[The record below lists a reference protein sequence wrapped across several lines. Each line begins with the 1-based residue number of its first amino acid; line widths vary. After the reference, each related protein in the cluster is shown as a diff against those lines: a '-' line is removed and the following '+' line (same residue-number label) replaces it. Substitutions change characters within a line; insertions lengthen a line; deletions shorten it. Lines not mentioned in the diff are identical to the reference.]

1 MRILI
6 IAGKQAHKLADLA
19 KERFGETIDIDS
31 INTLDGIEDYVN
43 RGNDFE
49 RVIIFPKGYSADDT
63 ITDINDVK
71 HNMTG
76 FISYVNS
83 RIYSYELVIMSATEE
98 DALGFV
104 EITLEMNDKTTIIK
118 NETSRIVKS
127 DLYNLVSLPII
138 KLKEKYRTYTLSD
151 LKSSVAESTDNNIP
165 VDSTFDDDPFME
177 TSTGE
182 HGAGDWGDDD
192 WGSSADNKEPE
203 IDMSA
208 FDTPDNKQEEVDAD
222 PFSNSTDV
230 DSLKD
235 IGDDTW
241 DTSKLGTYGS
251 EEATQLGDDDPF
263 GADAEPFGDNKDDKV
278 GDNPF
283 GEATNGSKVDDN
295 TFGAD
300 AEPFGE
306 NKVDDNPFGDTNTN
320 GEFDTGSGFSDDFGA
335 VTDNKEFNSS
345 DFDTT
350 ESDTEDPFKDNTKSD
365 NSDTKLPDASD
376 FDIGT
381 TSNNGQFNVGGVSE
395 LGDSDFD
402 DFGGKDSGNYS
413 TENFGDPF
421 EEKPVAQEKAPDPFE
436 DDFNDVSEIK
446 NKSANS
452 RTSEKTDVRSLF
464 DEEPVETPVVNNKAG
479 LSNTDMNS
487 LFDDDS
493 NDDDASDM
501 TVDEPVEETAPVK
514 GKKGKQ
520 KQQPRQNNNIGVSG
534 DKVAKLKEKLS
545 VFKRTGCIIT
555 VTGGI
560 GSGKTT
566 VSANIA
572 NLLCKMGYSVLVVDM
587 DTSGRGHSSIN
598 YENYEVINS
607 GEVETSN
614 VMQAL
619 GSTGDR
625 TGRYVSIVREGY
637 HVLGT
642 GLKVDKARAED
653 CLSNK
658 YINRFLHSCQNTY
671 NFVIIDI
678 PFDAVVNGFSDVI
691 TIANYVVLTERMNNY
706 GLMNM
711 ITDMTN
717 SDDEDLTYELFNKSK
732 LLFNMEDHC
741 TSVLGK
747 KVSGTKQVLNALD
760 LRMSEILGYRIDD
773 SFAEM
778 DVLGVLSY
786 NVNID
791 RCWFTKKYYTD
802 TTEGK
807 NLFTNLLCGI
817 FEVK

>member
-31 INTLDGIEDYVN
+31 INTLAKIEDYVN

-49 RVIIFPKGYSADDT
+49 RVIIFPKGYSEDDT
-63 ITDINDVK
+63 ITDIGDIK
-71 HNMTG
+71 RNMNN

-83 RIYSYELVIMSATEE
+83 RIYSYELVVMSATEE

-104 EITLEMNDKTTIIK
+104 EITLQMSDKTTIIK
-118 NETSRIVKS
+118 NETNRIVKS

-138 KLKEKYRTYTLSD
+138 KLKEKYRTYALND
-151 LKSSVAESTDNNIP
+151 LKSSVAESVDSIP
-165 VDSTFDDDPFME
+165 VDNTFDDDPFTE
-177 TSTGE
+177 SLTGN

-192 WGSSADNKEPE
+192 GWGTSEGNKEPE

-208 FDTPDNKQEEVDAD
+208 FDTPSDTDTKVDDD
-222 PFSNSTDV
+222 PFSNSTDT

-263 GADAEPFGDNKDDKV
+263 GENTKAEEDDTKS
-278 GDNPF
+278 D
-283 GEATNGSKVDDN
+283 GS
-295 TFGAD
+295 
-300 AEPFGE
+300 
-306 NKVDDNPFGDTNTN
+306 
-320 GEFDTGSGFSDDFGA
+320 EFDVNNTDSGFEDDFGA
-335 VTDNKEFNSS
+335 EPNTQEFNSS
-345 DFDTT
+345 DFDTDT
-350 ESDTEDPFKDNTKSD
+350 SDSADPFKTD
-365 NSDTKLPDASD
+365 DTSSTDSKKADTTSD
-376 FDIGT
+376 FDIGS
-381 TSNNGQFNVGGVSE
+381 TSKNGQFNVSGVRD
-395 LGDSDFD
+395 LDDSDFD
-402 DFGGKDSGNYS
+402 DFGVKDSGNDS
-413 TENFGDPF
+413 TEDFGDPF
-421 EEKPVAQEKAPDPFE
+421 EEKQITQEKDPDSFE
-436 DDFNDVSEIK
+436 NDFNDVSEIK
-446 NKSANS
+446 NESANS
-452 RTSEKTDVRSLF
+452 GTSEKTDVRSLF
-464 DEEPVETPVVNNKAG
+464 DEEPVETPVVNSKNG
-479 LSNTDMNS
+479 LSNADMNS

-493 NDDDASDM
+493 DEDDASDM
-501 TVDEPVEETAPVK
+501 TVDEPAEEQAPANNVK

-520 KQQPRQNNNIGVSG
+520 RQQNRPNNNIGVDG

-607 GEVETSN
+607 GEVDASN

-619 GSTGDR
+619 SSTGDR

-678 PFDAVVNGFSDVI
+678 PFDAVVNGFGDVI

-706 GLMNM
+706 GLINM
-711 ITDMTN
+711 LTDMTN
-717 SDDEDLTYELFNKSK
+717 SEDEDLTYELFNKSK

-747 KVSGTKQVLNALD
+747 KVSGTKQALNALD
-760 LRMSEILGYRIDD
+760 MRMAEILGYRMDD

-778 DVLGVLSY
+778 DVLGVISY

-802 TTEGK
+802 TAEGK

>member
-31 INTLDGIEDYVN
+31 INTLDKIEDYVN

-49 RVIIFPKGYSADDT
+49 RVIIFPKGYSEDDT
-63 ITDINDVK
+63 ITDIGDIK
-71 HNMTG
+71 RNMNN

-83 RIYSYELVIMSATEE
+83 RIYSYELVVMSATEE

-104 EITLEMNDKTTIIK
+104 EITLQMSDKTTIIK
-118 NETSRIVKS
+118 NETNRIVKS

-138 KLKEKYRTYTLSD
+138 KLKEKYRTYALKD
-151 LKSSVAESTDNNIP
+151 LKSSVAESVDSIP
-165 VDSTFDDDPFME
+165 VDNTFDDDPFTE
-177 TSTGE
+177 SLTGN

-192 WGSSADNKEPE
+192 GWGTSEGNKEPE

-208 FDTPDNKQEEVDAD
+208 FDNPSDTDTKVDDD
-222 PFSNSTDV
+222 PFSNSTDT

-263 GADAEPFGDNKDDKV
+263 GENTKTEEDDNQFETSADADPFGSSTDSNDGFDTKSD
-278 GDNPF
+278 
-283 GEATNGSKVDDN
+283 GSKFDVNN
-295 TFGAD
+295 TDSQF
-300 AEPFGE
+300 
-306 NKVDDNPFGDTNTN
+306 NTD
-320 GEFDTGSGFSDDFGA
+320 GGFEDDFGA
-335 VTDNKEFNSS
+335 ESNTQEFNSS
-345 DFDTT
+345 DFDTDT
-350 ESDTEDPFKDNTKSD
+350 SDSADPFKTDNTSSTDSKKA
-365 NSDTKLPDASD
+365 DTTSD
-376 FDIGT
+376 FDIGS
-381 TSNNGQFNVGGVSE
+381 TSKNGQFNVGGVSD
-395 LGDSDFD
+395 LDDSDFD
-402 DFGGKDSGNYS
+402 DFGVKDSGNDS
-413 TENFGDPF
+413 TEDFGDPF
-421 EEKPVAQEKAPDPFE
+421 EEKQITQEKAPDPFE
-436 DDFNDVSEIK
+436 NDFNDVSEIK
-446 NKSANS
+446 NESANS
-452 RTSEKTDVRSLF
+452 GTSEKTDVRSLF
-464 DEEPVETPVVNNKAG
+464 DEEPVETPVVNSKNG
-479 LSNTDMNS
+479 LSNADMNS

-493 NDDDASDM
+493 DEDDASDM
-501 TVDEPVEETAPVK
+501 TVDEPAEEQAPANNVK

-520 KQQPRQNNNIGVSG
+520 RQQNRPNNNIGVGG

-607 GEVETSN
+607 GEVDASN

-619 GSTGDR
+619 SSTGDR

-678 PFDAVVNGFSDVI
+678 PFDAVVNGFGDVI

-706 GLMNM
+706 GLINM
-711 ITDMTN
+711 LTDMTN
-717 SDDEDLTYELFNKSK
+717 SEDEDLTYELFNKSK

-760 LRMSEILGYRIDD
+760 MRMAEILGYRIDD

-778 DVLGVLSY
+778 DVLGVISY

-802 TTEGK
+802 TAEGK